1 MVDFKQLENTDRVI
15 STLQFNSS
23 MLILGCERG
32 KIIYFNTKLMEQKN
46 VLDAHIDSV
55 TNLLK
60 TSDD

>member
-15 STLQFNSS
+15 STLQYNSS

-32 KIIYFNTKLMEQKN
+32 KIIYFNTNLMEQKN
-46 VLDAHIDSV
+46 VLNAHIDSV

>member
-1 MVDFKQLENTDRVI
+1 
-15 STLQFNSS
+15 
-23 MLILGCERG
+23 MLDIQRGNILKPVQD